1 MKKKQEQRDE
11 AKRRPRRRGKRG
23 IGWKRQKFSNSP
35 SGHLPAGRRGAGGPV
50 LLLRG
55 WCALGPGG
63 KRHHPPS
70 RALVA
75 GDSELCSRARPARQL
90 APPPEGGASLWSP
103 PQSLGRAG
111 ARGRGRGRGQRATGR
126 RRRRRRRK
134 RRQTNKMAPAA
145 GAASAAGGRPEA
157 ALAVAAAAVV
167 RRPGTESES
176 TVALAAAVAAA
187 AVATAAGTR
196 S

>member
-11 AKRRPRRRGKRG
+11 AKRKPRGRGKRG

-55 WCALGPGG
+55 WCAPGPGG

-75 GDSELCSRARPARQL
+75 GDSELCSRARPARLL
-90 APPPEGGASLWSP
+90 APPLEGGASLWSP

-111 ARGRGRGRGQRATGR
+111 ARGRGRGRRQRATGW
-126 RRRRRRRK
+126 RRRRRRK